1 MTVFRR
7 AAAVVFAAAALS
19 ALTVPAASASD
30 HARRTCDNGCVNYK
44 GYTGQPGWFEAEWT
58 QNPKHY
64 YVRGVAKCGNGTRS
78 TILQRG
84 GWVTSTY
91 LWSRATCTSS
101 YPNLAAAAFDI
112 KNCGTCSYVRHWV
125 TIPAKPGNRTLKEG
139 P

>member
-7 AAAVVFAAAALS
+7 AAAVVFAAAALT
-19 ALTVPAASASD
+19 ALAVPAAASG
-30 HARRTCDNGCVNYK
+30 HHRTCDNGCVNYK

-101 YPNLAAAAFDI
+101 YPNLAGTAFDI

-125 TIPAKPGNRTLKEG
+125 TIPAVKQGTRWGRGEV
-139 P
+139 